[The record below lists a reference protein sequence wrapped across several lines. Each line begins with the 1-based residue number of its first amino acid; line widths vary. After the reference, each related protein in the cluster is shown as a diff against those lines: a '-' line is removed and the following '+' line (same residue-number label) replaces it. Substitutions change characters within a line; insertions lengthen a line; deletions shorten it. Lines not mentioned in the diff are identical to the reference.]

1 MREAPSRVLAREL
14 VSRGASLRV
23 HDPVAMEEAR
33 RVLEPIWPIFR
44 APWRACSSAMRRWT
58 CSDADALVIV
68 TEWKVFR
75 SPDFSQIRACSKRRS
90 SSTAAI
96 STNPMPWPSRHR
108 ISRDRALD
116 RRADPFNPR
125 IHR

>member
-33 RVLEPIWPIFR
+33 RVLEIDLADIPGGLARVQFCE
-44 APWRACSSAMRRWT
+44 AQMDVLK
-58 CSDADALVIV
+58 DADALVIV

-75 SPDFSQIRACSKRRS
+75 SPDFSQICALLKTPVVIDGRNLYEPDAMAAAGIEYHAIGR
-90 SSTAAI
+90 STAK
-96 STNPMPWPSRHR
+96 H
-108 ISRDRALD
+108 
-116 RRADPFNPR
+116 
-125 IHR
+125 